1 MDPEL
6 PFLTVMELGMI
17 RGIVME
23 SDTAVIELTPT
34 YTGCPATDAITEDL
48 QKAAE
53 EIYANVS
60 VRLVMSPAWTT
71 DWISASTRIKM
82 AQHGVAPPEGQSA
95 DKAFLLGDERTVPC
109 PRCKTTNTKLVSPFG
124 STACKAHFSCLDCL
138 EPFDHFKCI

>member
-48 QKAAE
+48 Q
-53 EIYANVS
+53 
-60 VRLVMSPAWTT
+60 
-71 DWISASTRIKM
+71 
-82 AQHGVAPPEGQSA
+82 
-95 DKAFLLGDERTVPC
+95 
-109 PRCKTTNTKLVSPFG
+109 
-124 STACKAHFSCLDCL
+124 
-138 EPFDHFKCI
+138 